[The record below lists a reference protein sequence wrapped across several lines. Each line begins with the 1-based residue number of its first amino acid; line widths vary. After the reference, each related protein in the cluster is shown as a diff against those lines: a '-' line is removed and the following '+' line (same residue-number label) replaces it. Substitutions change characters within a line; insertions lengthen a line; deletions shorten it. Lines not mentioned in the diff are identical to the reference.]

1 MAFRTVSSIS
11 VYEDGN
17 RLARLGEIRN
27 IYSEAKEHMA
37 RWAMSIWLNGQR
49 AYGSMGNEHMAR

>member
-27 IYSEAKEHMA
+27 IYSGANEHMA
-37 RWAMSIWLNGQR
+37 RWA
-49 AYGSMGNEHMAR
+49 NEHMAQWAMSIWFNGQ

>member
-17 RLARLGEIRN
+17 RLARLGKIRN
-27 IYSEAKEHMA
+27 IYSGANEHMA
-37 RWAMSIWLNGQR
+37 QWAMSIWFNGQWAMSIWLNGQ
-49 AYGSMGNEHMAR
+49 